1 MSKCQATKL
10 LLAFALLAGASS
22 STQATI
28 ITFDGLPGTAL
39 TGNSVVGATYT
50 GFAANVPATVSGFQ
64 FSSSGP
70 EYFLGSAYAAAC
82 CASDLG
88 PLAYNG
94 TDYLIGLPDISVNKV
109 GGGAFAL
116 NGFDLSKWDGSTP
129 VSITLTTIG
138 PSGATTQTLPLSPFL
153 NSFITTGDDF
163 SHFSLTGYDNVV
175 SFTLT
180 GNVTDRFIAIDN
192 VNISDPVP
200 EPESYAMLLA
210 GLGFLGVMAR
220 HRKQKETAATR

>member
-10 LLAFALLAGASS
+10 LLAFALLAGASF

-28 ITFDGLPGTAL
+28 ITFDGLAGTAML
-39 TGNSVVGATYT
+39 GNSIVGTTFT
-50 GFAANVPATVSGFQ
+50 GFAANTPATVDGFQ

-70 EYFLGSAYAAAC
+70 EYFLGAAYAAAC
-82 CASDLG
+82 CASDFG

-153 NSFITTGDDF
+153 NSFINTGDDF
-163 SHFSLTGYDNVV
+163 SHFSLAGYDNAV

-200 EPESYAMLLA
+200 EPETYAMLLA
-210 GLGFLGVMAR
+210 GLGFIVVMVR
-220 HRKQKETAATR
+220 HKKHKETAAAQ